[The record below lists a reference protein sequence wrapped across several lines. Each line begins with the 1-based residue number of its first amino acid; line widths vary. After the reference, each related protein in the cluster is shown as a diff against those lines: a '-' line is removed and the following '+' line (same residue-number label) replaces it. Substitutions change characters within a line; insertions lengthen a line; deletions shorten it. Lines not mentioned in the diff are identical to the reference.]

1 MIKRYRSNGD
11 VIRTKGSQ
19 LMDHNET
26 RPRLSD
32 LAQEQILCRIRNGE
46 LPVGSRLPS
55 EPELARQ
62 MGSSRGILREA
73 LNSLQTRGY
82 ITRAPRGGS
91 HITRPEASAMGEMI
105 MNGLLNAT
113 LSELIDCREALE
125 TYAAILAIARASDE
139 EVAHLRELA
148 LFEAQH
154 SVVDSRDFHYRLADL
169 SKVPQ
174 IPLFIDF
181 YFERLPALTQDLQL
195 KGKPPLLSQDL
206 ERILKSL
213 EKRNQRT
220 MHTAMVKLF
229 RHIRLYYKI

>member
-1 MIKRYRSNGD
+1 MEHTDS
-11 VIRTKGSQ
+11 
-19 LMDHNET
+19 

-32 LAQEQILCRIRNGE
+32 LAQEQILCRIRSGE

-55 EPELARQ
+55 EPELAQQ
-62 MGSSRGILREA
+62 MGISRGILREA

-91 HITRPEASAMGEMI
+91 HITRPEASAMSEMI
-105 MNGLLNAT
+105 MKGLLNAT

-139 EVAHLRELA
+139 EIAHLRELA
-148 LFEAQH
+148 MFEAEH
-154 SVVDSRDFHYRLADL
+154 SVADSRDFHYRLAEL
-169 SKVPQ
+169 SRVPQ

-181 YFERLPALTQDLQL
+181 YYERLPTLTQDLQL
-195 KGKPPLLSQDL
+195 KGKPPLVSQDL
-206 ERILKSL
+206 ERILKAL
-213 EKRNQRT
+213 EKRNTRT

-229 RHIRLYYKI
+229 RHIRKYYKII